1 MDLGS
6 TKLVNNLPIEMR
18 ERERERERERA
29 NWLILIM

>member
-6 TKLVNNLPIEMR
+6 TKLVNNLSIEM
-18 ERERERERERA
+18 RERERERA

>member
-6 TKLVNNLPIEMR
+6 TKLVNNLSIEM
-18 ERERERERERA
+18 RERERA

>member
-18 ERERERERERA
+18 ERERERERE
-29 NWLILIM
+29 LIG

>member
-18 ERERERERERA
+18 ERERERERA

>member
-6 TKLVNNLPIEMR
+6 TKLVNNLSIEM
-18 ERERERERERA
+18 RERERERERA

>member
-18 ERERERERERA
+18 ERERERA

>member
-6 TKLVNNLPIEMR
+6 TKLVNNLSIEMR

>member
-18 ERERERERERA
+18 ERERERESESE
-29 NWLILIM
+29 LIG